1 MQWRSKPVKELQ
13 IHALLKGIDEFVR
26 QDDQIDNLR
35 GGHKWISE
43 CADLQR
49 QS

>member
-13 IHALLKGIDEFVR
+13 IHALLKGIEDFV
-26 QDDQIDNLR
+26 QDDRIDNLR

-43 CADLQR
+43 CAYLQR
-49 QS
+49 KS